1 MYLRDQKVQ
10 VPEQVQLVGIGD
22 SEKSHV
28 IQPSLCTVH
37 YYYKTSGEEAAR
49 LLLNLLDS
57 EENVAKEIKMGYKI
71 IENDSIRKEREALA
85 TAR

>member
-1 MYLRDQKVQ
+1 MYKRQ
-10 VPEQVQLVGIGD
+10 
-22 SEKSHV
+22 
-28 IQPSLCTVH
+28 
-37 YYYKTSGEEAAR
+37 
-49 LLLNLLDS
+49 LLDS

>member
-1 MYLRDQKVQ
+1 M
-10 VPEQVQLVGIGD
+10 IT
-22 SEKSHV
+22 EKARIV
-28 IQPSLCTVH
+28 QPSLCTVH